1 MILKHLHFKQ
11 RNELKT
17 DKLNKGIIDFI
28 EIESG

>member
-1 MILKHLHFKQ
+1 MILKHLNFKQ

-17 DKLNKGIIDFI
+17 DKLNKGIVDFI